1 MAVNKSHF
9 FRATL
14 ASHAVAVA
22 VVVLLFRQTQAIT
35 AFCAVAAILIG
46 CGSVSSV
53 PGRSV
58 SLYAAFGTLMGYAF
72 WISVSAIHQH
82 EYLALVP
89 AVLLITG
96 CVWFLQELRWP
107 SFLFTASLAVW
118 MLVTAVSSYRNPY
131 DVDGWEPDEVR
142 RSAVTSVGVVSVGL
156 MYLVVAF
163 TEGML
168 VGPRQP
174 KRKRRR
180 DTDA

>member
-1 MAVNKSHF
+1 MPVSKSHYF
-9 FRATL
+9 WVTVA
-14 ASHAVAVA
+14 AHAVA
-22 VVVLLFRQTQAIT
+22 VVVVMALFLQTQAMT
-35 AFCAVAAILIG
+35 AFCAVAAALIG

-58 SLYAAFGTLMGYAF
+58 ALYAAFGALMGYAF

-107 SFLFTASLAVW
+107 SLLFATCVAVL
-118 MLVTAVSSYRNPY
+118 MLGMAVSSYRYPY

-142 RSAVTSVGVVSVGL
+142 RSAVTAIGVVSVGL
-156 MYLVVAF
+156 IYLIVGF
-163 TEGML
+163 TEVML
-168 VGPRQP
+168 VDSRQS
-174 KRKRRR
+174 KRRR
-180 DTDA
+180 RRNTPA